1 MANAILNFHFDYRH
15 PSLIVSSQSPQLLA
29 TRLMPGATICVGL
42 ATNSAM
48 FIKCQR
54 LPLRHCSE
62 VWLLTHNDF
71 EARLEEEPP
80 ADRTV
85 LRSIIKHDQNRTV
98 LSSRSPLLAE
108 QYSNSRQP
116 TVTNILVSAFFSM
129 IIWIYSCPLSTSIFA
144 VSHCV
149 SDFSRA
155 SKGPKKYQ
163 QRQAQIY
170 SDQCEPC

>member
-1 MANAILNFHFDYRH
+1 MYNVKCLLPSPRIEKNAYIEANLKFVTKK
-15 PSLIVSSQSPQLLA
+15 PSLEIIVSSQSPQLLA

-116 TVTNILVSAFFSM
+116 TVTNILVSAFISM
-129 IIWIYSCPLSTSIFA
+129 IISICSCPSSSIRLHLNICCFA
-144 VSHCV
+144 L
-149 SDFSRA
+149 
-155 SKGPKKYQ
+155 
-163 QRQAQIY
+163 
-170 SDQCEPC
+170 CEWF